1 MQRRVLIVD
10 NEPATCELI
19 ERTVNVA
26 GMNALVLNNS
36 SQAARVLSGAKF
48 DLVFLN
54 FHMNSPDGVE
64 LARQVRQTRSNR
76 TTPVILISDD
86 QRPSVVS
93 IGFEAGA
100 SFMLYKPIDK
110 DRLQKILRVTQNT
123 VETERRRTR
132 RIPVQNRV
140 RLWSGA
146 EDIEGE
152 TIDMSLSGMLVRAR
166 RTLAP
171 GTRVQMSLHLAPG
184 TKPII
189 GQGSVVRLT
198 SGNQMGIHLERLDSR
213 AEERLEE
220 FLLPLIPEVN

>member
-26 GMNALVLNNS
+26 GMNALVLSNS

-54 FHMNSPDGVE
+54 FHMNAPDGVE

-86 QRPSVVS
+86 QRPSVVA

-110 DRLQKILRVTQNT
+110 ERLQKILRATQNT
-123 VETERRRTR
+123 VEKERRRTR

-140 RLWSGA
+140 QLWSGG

-152 TIDMSLSGMLVRAR
+152 TINMSLSGMLVTAR
-166 RTLAP
+166 RRLAP
-171 GTRVQMSLHLAPG
+171 GTRLQLSVHLVPG
-184 TKPII
+184 TKPIS
-189 GQGSVVRLT
+189 GHGSVVRLV
-198 SGNQMGIHLERLDSR
+198 GANQMGIHIERLDSP

-220 FLLPLIPEVN
+220 FLLPLIPEVS

>member
-1 MQRRVLIVD
+1 MHRRVLIVD
-10 NEPATCELI
+10 NEPSTCDLI

-26 GMNALVLNNS
+26 GMNALVLSNS
-36 SQAARVLSGAKF
+36 SQAARVLNGAKF

-54 FHMNSPDGVE
+54 FHMNAPDGVE

-86 QRPSVVS
+86 QRPSVVA

-110 DRLQKILRVTQNT
+110 ERLQKILRATQST
-123 VETERRRTR
+123 IEKERRRTR

-140 RLWSGA
+140 QLWSGG
-146 EDIEGE
+146 ENIEGE
-152 TIDMSLSGMLVRAR
+152 TINMSLSGMLMRAR
-166 RTLAP
+166 RRLAP
-171 GTRVQMSLHLAPG
+171 GTRVQMSVHLAPG
-184 TKPII
+184 TKPIT
-189 GQGSVVRLT
+189 GEGLVVRLIG
-198 SGNQMGIHLERLDSR
+198 GNQMGIHIERLDSR